1 MSTIKNNLNTF
12 MKDRFYELIFNMDE
26 TMHDYSKY
34 GDRIIFQG
42 RISRILFLIKSYC
55 NMFDLCELGEFSDR
69 LEIAYSRIGGIDDVP
84 KGELLGLTHEV
95 RECLLEMVLA
105 ITVDNISPSLYR
117 TRALAVAD
125 SIGSLSHS
133 NTLAPM
139 AS

>member
-1 MSTIKNNLNTF
+1 MSTIKNNLNNF

-26 TMHDYSKY
+26 AMHDYSKD

-55 NMFDLCELGEFSDR
+55 KMFDLCELGEFSHR
-69 LEIAYSRIGGIDDVP
+69 LETSYSRIGGIDDVP
-84 KGELLGLTHEV
+84 KGELLGLTHEA

-117 TRALAVAD
+117 SRALAIAD
-125 SIGSLSHS
+125 SIGSLNSS
-133 NTLAPM
+133 NALVQM